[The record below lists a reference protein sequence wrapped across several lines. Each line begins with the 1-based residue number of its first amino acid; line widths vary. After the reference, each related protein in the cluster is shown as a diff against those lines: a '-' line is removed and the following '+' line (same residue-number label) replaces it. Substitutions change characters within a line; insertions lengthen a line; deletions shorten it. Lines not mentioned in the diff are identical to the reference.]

1 LLLDADYLLVGR
13 RGTGKE
19 ALVKLAAFFNGLFY
33 RPVKGSIKTTLL

>member
-1 LLLDADYLLVGR
+1 LLVGR

-33 RPVKGSIKTTLL
+33 RGIKGSIKSALL